1 MIGLRLYRVVEGK
14 AQAYSHLLLLRLYC
28 HARVKALN
36 GKPYLTGR
44 ANDPKI
50 MENQKMEEVAPWNM
64 ER

>member
-1 MIGLRLYRVVEGK
+1 MEGK